1 MSRFENQFN
10 IIYYTMK
17 KIVYVVI
24 SMAFLVVGC
33 QKTEVI
39 NPQSGHSM
47 SFSTEMG
54 KLTKSVGIAD
64 AENAGIRNLEAQ
76 DFSVWAYAD
85 PDSDFQSLTNVSA
98 TGIYD
103 GIENLWVECKTA
115 SVAAV
120 PDDPNTDGDQSVA
133 AVPGVWT
140 TGKEYYWPGDSKALR
155 FFAVSADASWL
166 RPTGDDSTCPVTP
179 DYRTPSMTIA
189 NFEVTST
196 ANNDLMVADF
206 VKQDQN
212 KKQVDLTFRHTLA
225 KVEFIFKTLAPEQG
239 QTAPDV
245 WVQSLSVAGMK
256 YKGTLDVTPTD
267 PAATSWTFT
276 WDRDDATTTFNDDWN
291 ETAQYLPGSEAAVLE
306 DVTAM
311 KLTPS
316 PETFTTWLMLPQPI
330 DENSEV
336 SIDYVINKRHFTAIF
351 PLNGDANTE
360 IDSWACNQHIRY
372 TVVLAPNVISFK
384 PSVDAWDQYDANPD
398 NGNDAQGNNIYDDI
412 QMQN

>member
-1 MSRFENQFN
+1 
-10 IIYYTMK
+10 MK

-39 NPQSGHSM
+39 NPESGHSL
-47 SFSTEMG
+47 SFSIEMG

-98 TGIYD
+98 KGIYD

-133 AVPGVWT
+133 GVPGVWT
-140 TGKEYYWPGDSKALR
+140 TEKEYYWPGDSKALR
-155 FFAVSADASWL
+155 FFAVSADGSWL
-166 RPTGDDSTCPVTP
+166 RAATCPVTINY
-179 DYRTPSMTIA
+179 DVPSMTI
-189 NFEVTST
+189 NDFEVKAAPVMDNTDPDNPVVVKT
-196 ANNDLMVADF
+196 AADEDLMVADF

-245 WVQSLSVAGMK
+245 WVQSLSVAGMQ
-256 YKGTLDVTPTD
+256 YKGTLNVTPTD

-276 WDRDDATTTFNDDWN
+276 WVRDDATTTFTDDWS
-291 ETAQYLPGSEAAVLE
+291 ETATYLPDSEAAVLE
-306 DVTAM
+306 DQTAM

-351 PLNGDANTE
+351 PLNGDANTT

-384 PSVDAWDQYDANPD
+384 PSVDPWDQYDANPD